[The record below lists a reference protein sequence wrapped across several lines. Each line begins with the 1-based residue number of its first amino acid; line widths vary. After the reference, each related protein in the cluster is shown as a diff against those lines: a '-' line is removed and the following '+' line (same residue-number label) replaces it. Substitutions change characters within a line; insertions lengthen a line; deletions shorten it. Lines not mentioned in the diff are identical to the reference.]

1 MMDWRLQHPVWL
13 LLGLAVVGVVSW
25 TQYRQRRAAVL
36 YSSVQLLRHL
46 PVTLALRV
54 KRWLPWMRAV
64 GLLLVVVALARPQR
78 GLEAFRVRTE
88 GIAIQMCLDRS
99 GSMQALDFELNGERV
114 NRLAAVKHVFRE
126 FVTGGQNLSGR
137 PDDLIGLVAF
147 GGYAEAKAPL
157 TLDHGALL
165 QVLDTVEIP
174 QPIEDARGR
183 VINEQLLEEEMAT
196 AIGDSVLVAVDRLK
210 GVQAK
215 SKAIILLSDGEQ
227 TAGVAQ
233 PQQAAEAAKAFGI
246 KIYTIGVG
254 TTERVPFPAV
264 DEFGRQVLVPQMVR
278 MDEATL
284 KMMADTTGGKYF
296 NAKDTQTLADVYAAI
311 DRLEKTATE
320 GRLYT
325 EYRELYAWLLLPGLG
340 LVLLEV
346 VLSATRFRAL
356 P

>member
-1 MMDWRLQHPVWL
+1 MDWRLQHPVWL

-246 KIYTIGVG
+246 
-254 TTERVPFPAV
+254 
-264 DEFGRQVLVPQMVR
+264 
-278 MDEATL
+278 
-284 KMMADTTGGKYF
+284 
-296 NAKDTQTLADVYAAI
+296 
-311 DRLEKTATE
+311 
-320 GRLYT
+320 
-325 EYRELYAWLLLPGLG
+325 
-340 LVLLEV
+340 
-346 VLSATRFRAL
+346 
-356 P
+356 

>member
-1 MMDWRLQHPVWL
+1 
-13 LLGLAVVGVVSW
+13 
-25 TQYRQRRAAVL
+25 
-36 YSSVQLLRHL
+36 
-46 PVTLALRV
+46 
-54 KRWLPWMRAV
+54 
-64 GLLLVVVALARPQR
+64 
-78 GLEAFRVRTE
+78 
-88 GIAIQMCLDRS
+88 
-99 GSMQALDFELNGERV
+99 LDFELNGERV